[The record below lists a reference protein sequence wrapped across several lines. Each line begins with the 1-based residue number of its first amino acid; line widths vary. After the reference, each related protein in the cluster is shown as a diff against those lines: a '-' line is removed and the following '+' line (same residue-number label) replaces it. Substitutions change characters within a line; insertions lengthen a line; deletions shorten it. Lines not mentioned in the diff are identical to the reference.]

1 MWCSEYSKYTVQLV
15 CSSPG
20 YEHNFNTYPA
30 SEITNFGVTYD
41 YGSVM
46 HYGAYGFSVNGL
58 PTIVPLVRQIYVYF
72 LLSTCGI
79 PDRICGF
86 LLTPADNIKTQ
97 NRKERQVVQRPM
109 FIPRS
114 VCLVFMVVEWQ
125 WYRFVWVLQLSVAS
139 ISLPM
144 YRCLLVICH

>member
-1 MWCSEYSKYTVQLV
+1 MCGAVNTVNIQCNLSVVVWCSEYSKYTVQLV

-58 PTIVPLVRQIYVYF
+58 PTIVPKVRQIYVYF

-79 PDRICGF
+79 PGRICGF
-86 LLTPADNIKTQ
+86 LLTPADYIKTQ
-97 NRKERQVVQRPM
+97 NRKERQVVRQQP
-109 FIPRS
+109 
-114 VCLVFMVVEWQ
+114 
-125 WYRFVWVLQLSVAS
+125 LSPKAYVHS
-139 ISLPM
+139 QVSLSGV
-144 YRCLLVICH
+144 YGG